1 MGVRRRSYEDPAD
14 RGNRGGMHTVSE
26 QGQHGIGG
34 GRDLTG
40 GAAREGVNGNM
51 G

>member
-1 MGVRRRSYEDPAD
+1 MGVHRRSYEDAAN
-14 RGNRGGMHTVSE
+14 RGNRGGTHTASE
-26 QGQHGIGG
+26 QGQRGIGG